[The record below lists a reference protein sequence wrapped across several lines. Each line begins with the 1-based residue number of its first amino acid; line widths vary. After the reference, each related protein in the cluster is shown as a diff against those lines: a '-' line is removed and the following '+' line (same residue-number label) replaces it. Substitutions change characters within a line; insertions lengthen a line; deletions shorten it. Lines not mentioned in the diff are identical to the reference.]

1 MHDNNGFKEQV
12 YRTGATSPKTSRRG
26 LLSAVLVAAIFLGGL
41 FSILSLLNIHL
52 FRSLTQ
58 DAGIAP
64 ASVRFSQKN
73 DREQTAVAYPA
84 LGISV
89 QEVSGFEKSF
99 FHLPQGLYITRVSA
113 GSVADAAGIMPGD
126 ILLFLDGSRITGD
139 DGLQQQL
146 SVCGNG
152 NPVVLRLSRNGAEYS
167 VTLILDKESK

>member
-12 YRTGATSPKTSRRG
+12 YRTGSTSPKTSRRG
-26 LLSAVLVAAIFLGGL
+26 LLSVVLVAAIFLGGL
-41 FSILSLLNIHL
+41 FSILSLLNIRL

-64 ASVRFSQKN
+64 SSVRFSQSS
-73 DREQTAVAYPA
+73 REQNEVGYPT
-84 LGISV
+84 LGVSV
-89 QEVSGFEKSF
+89 QPVSGFEKSF
-99 FHLPQGLYITRVSA
+99 FRIPQGLYITRVSA

-139 DGLQQQL
+139 DSLQQQL

-152 NPVVLRLSRNGAEYS
+152 KPVVLRLSRNGTEYS